1 MHMSLY
7 QPDLTTSRYSARL
20 SSASDMA
27 RQHRENLWELFEAPT
42 DGIVYIQGASVQ
54 HRYDTDT
61 EISFR
66 QESNFWYLTGVN
78 EADYHAILELKNRR
92 LHLFTPKRDT
102 LYAVWN
108 GRVKGLDEIQ
118 SLYAPDELHY
128 DVDLGNVLAELSPQ
142 QIFVLDDRGKLSLTE
157 ALRSLPEEKSV
168 KNYFGESVTDW
179 VHVRTETTSLRDALT
194 FCRLHKTEA
203 ELERMRF
210 AGLVNSFAHNEVL
223 KALQPD
229 VYEYEMKAVLDAHLV
244 RHGLLHPAY
253 NGIFASGA
261 NSAILHYVENIRQM
275 KDGELFLID
284 SGYEFEGYSSDI
296 TRTWPVNGRFSEDQ
310 RIVYSAVL
318 EGQKAAILAAKAGV
332 KMEDLHM
339 MTTRVMMEGLL
350 DAGFLKGSVEE
361 IMEKNIFALFFPHG
375 LGHFLGL
382 DTHDPGGYPKG
393 VERIDRP
400 GIRYL
405 RVRRELEEG
414 MVITIEPGLYFI
426 PALLRPAF
434 ENTDQKACLNVNRL
448 EEMLSFGGVRIEDN
462 LVILEGGNENLTSV
476 AKEIEDIEALY
487 RG

>member
-1 MHMSLY
+1 MTPY
-7 QPDLTTSRYSARL
+7 QPDLTTSRFTATL
-20 SSASDMA
+20 TPAAEMA
-27 RQHRENLWELFEAPT
+27 RQHREKLWDLFEDPAE
-42 DGIVYIQGASVQ
+42 GIVYLRGAAVQ

-66 QESNFWYLTGVN
+66 QESHFWYVSGVN
-78 EADYHAILELKNRR
+78 EADYHLILDLGARKM
-92 LHLFTPKRDT
+92 HLFTPKRDT

-108 GRVKGLDEIQ
+108 GRVKTADEIR

-128 DVDLGNVLAELSPQ
+128 DIELAEVLAQLAPER
-142 QIFVLDDRGKLSLTE
+142 IFVLDEPGKTSLIG
-157 ALRSLPEEKSV
+157 ALESLPEDKAPEKALGS
-168 KNYFGESVTDW
+168 KPAEW
-179 VHVRTETTSLRDALT
+179 VHTRVETTSLRDALT

-210 AGLVNSFAHNEVL
+210 AAQVNSYAHNEVL
-223 KALQPD
+223 KALRPD
-229 VYEYEMKAVLDAHLV
+229 VYEYEMKAVLDAHLM

-253 NGIFASGA
+253 NGIFASGS
-261 NSAILHYVENIRQM
+261 NSAILHYVENTRQM
-275 KDGELFLID
+275 KNGELFLID

-296 TRTWPVNGRFSEDQ
+296 TRTWPVNGHFSEDQ
-310 RIVYSAVL
+310 RKIYSTVL
-318 EGQKAAILAAKAGV
+318 EGQKAAIEAAKAGV
-332 KMEDLHM
+332 KMEDLHV

-350 DAGFLKGSVEE
+350 DGGYLKGSVDE

-405 RVRRELEEG
+405 RIRRELEAG

-434 ENTDQKACLNVNRL
+434 ENPEQKAYLHVDRL
-448 EEMLSFGGVRIEDN
+448 EGMLNFGGVRIEDN
-462 LVILEGGNENLTSV
+462 LVIQEGGNENLTSV
-476 AKEIEDIEALY
+476 VKEIDEIEALY
-487 RG
+487 RA